1 MDAPNELSYKPP
13 SEFEE
18 VKKDSLVNLNIT
30 DSTEL
35 WLIQWPF
42 NQHPGLDGQEVSLKL
57 HHDGHMGSFED
68 SSGKPFKRMKDAFNF
83 LMSCSM
89 IAFVT
94 GKSYEVVSCRAQD
107 PDAVVFLPSE
117 SEPKIAGK
125 ISRRVSLIHYPE
137 PSELK
142 QNSINLKQMMA
153 QRSSGTT
160 LTNSSRHFATP
171 SQSTRTRSIMRSGS
185 SSKSTKRKHSD
196 GGPAKSNNQSLQ
208 DSGKSGRSALTS
220 SGSFDHSQDQKS
232 KKKRKIDG

>member
-18 VKKDSLVNLNIT
+18 VKKDSLVNLNIS

-42 NQHPGLDGQEVSLKL
+42 NQSLSLTSVLSFDISNWLLQHPGLDGQEVSLKL
-57 HHDGHMGSFED
+57 HHDGHIGSFED
-68 SSGKPFKRMKDAFNF
+68 SSGKF
-83 LMSCSM
+83 S
-89 IAFVT
+89 
-94 GKSYEVVSCRAQD
+94 KSYEVVSCRAQD
-107 PDAVVFLPSE
+107 PDALVFLSSD

-125 ISRRVSLIHYPE
+125 ISRRVSLVHYPE

-160 LTNSSRHFATP
+160 LTNSSRRFATP
-171 SQSTRTRSIMRSGS
+171 SQSTRTRSIMRSES

-196 GGPAKSNNQSLQ
+196 GGPAKSNNQSVQ

>member
-68 SSGKPFKRMKDAFNF
+68 SSGK
-83 LMSCSM
+83 
-89 IAFVT
+89 
-94 GKSYEVVSCRAQD
+94 SYEVVSCRAQD
-107 PDAVVFLPSE
+107 PDAVVFLSSE

-153 QRSSGTT
+153 LRSSGTT

-185 SSKSTKRKHSD
+185 SSKSTKFKHSD

>member
-13 SEFEE
+13 PEFEE

-42 NQHPGLDGQEVSLKL
+42 NQHPDLNGQEVSLKL
-57 HHDGHMGSFED
+57 HHDGNMGSFED
-68 SSGKPFKRMKDAFNF
+68 SSGKY
-83 LMSCSM
+83 S
-89 IAFVT
+89 
-94 GKSYEVVSCRAQD
+94 KSYEVVSCKAQE
-107 PDAVVFLPSE
+107 PDAVVFLSSE

-153 QRSSGTT
+153 QRSSGATT
-160 LTNSSRHFATP
+160 LTNSSRRFATP
-171 SQSTRTRSIMRSGS
+171 TQSTRTRSILRSGS

-196 GGPAKSNNQSLQ
+196 GPAKSNNQSVQ
-208 DSGKSGRSALTS
+208 DSGRSGLSALTS
-220 SGSFDHSQDQKS
+220 AGSFDQSQYQKS

>member
-68 SSGKPFKRMKDAFNF
+68 SSGK
-83 LMSCSM
+83 
-89 IAFVT
+89 
-94 GKSYEVVSCRAQD
+94 SYEVVSCRAQD

-142 QNSINLKQMMA
+142 QNNINLKQMMA
-153 QRSSGTT
+153 RSSGTT
-160 LTNSSRHFATP
+160 LTNSSRRFATP

-220 SGSFDHSQDQKS
+220 SGSFDQLSRS
-232 KKKRKIDG
+232 KIKEEEEN

>member
-1 MDAPNELSYKPP
+1 MDASNELSYKPP
-13 SEFEE
+13 PEFEE
-18 VKKDSLVNLNIT
+18 VKKDSLINLNLT

-57 HHDGHMGSFED
+57 HHDGDMGSFED
-68 SSGKPFKRMKDAFNF
+68 SSGK
-83 LMSCSM
+83 
-89 IAFVT
+89 
-94 GKSYEVVSCRAQD
+94 SYEVVSCKALD
-107 PDAVVFLPSE
+107 PDAVVFLSSE

-142 QNSINLKQMMA
+142 QTSMNLKQMMA
-153 QRSSGTT
+153 QRSSATT
-160 LTNSSRHFATP
+160 MTNLSRRFATP
-171 SQSTRTRSIMRSGS
+171 TQSTRTRSIMRSGS

-196 GGPAKSNNQSLQ
+196 GPAKSNDQSIQ
-208 DSGKSGRSALTS
+208 DSGRSGHSALTT
-220 SGSFDHSQDQKS
+220 SGSLDQSQDQKS

>member
-1 MDAPNELSYKPP
+1 MDAPNELRYKPP

-57 HHDGHMGSFED
+57 HHDGNMGSFED
-68 SSGKPFKRMKDAFNF
+68 LS
-83 LMSCSM
+83 
-89 IAFVT
+89 

-107 PDAVVFLPSE
+107 PDAVVFLSSE

-160 LTNSSRHFATP
+160 LTNSSRRFATP
-171 SQSTRTRSIMRSGS
+171 SQSTRTRSIMQSGS

-196 GGPAKSNNQSLQ
+196 SGPAKSNNQSVQ

>member
-18 VKKDSLVNLNIT
+18 VKKDSLVNLNIS

-57 HHDGHMGSFED
+57 HHDGHIGSFED
-68 SSGKPFKRMKDAFNF
+68 SS
-83 LMSCSM
+83 
-89 IAFVT
+89 

-107 PDAVVFLPSE
+107 PDALVFLSSD

-125 ISRRVSLIHYPE
+125 ISRRVSLVHYPE

-160 LTNSSRHFATP
+160 LTNSSRRFATP
-171 SQSTRTRSIMRSGS
+171 SQSTRTRSIMRSES

-196 GGPAKSNNQSLQ
+196 GGPAKSNNQSVQ
-208 DSGKSGRSALTS
+208 NSGKSGRSALTS

>member
-18 VKKDSLVNLNIT
+18 VKKDSLVNLNIS

-57 HHDGHMGSFED
+57 HHDGHIGSFED
-68 SSGKPFKRMKDAFNF
+68 SS
-83 LMSCSM
+83 
-89 IAFVT
+89 

-107 PDAVVFLPSE
+107 PDALVFLSSD

-125 ISRRVSLIHYPE
+125 ISRRVSLVHYPE

-160 LTNSSRHFATP
+160 LTNSSRRFATP
-171 SQSTRTRSIMRSGS
+171 SQSTRTRSIMRSES

-196 GGPAKSNNQSLQ
+196 GGPAKSNNQSVQ

>member
-18 VKKDSLVNLNIT
+18 VKKDSLVNLNIS

-68 SSGKPFKRMKDAFNF
+68 SSGK
-83 LMSCSM
+83 
-89 IAFVT
+89 
-94 GKSYEVVSCRAQD
+94 SYEVVSCRAQD
-107 PDAVVFLPSE
+107 PDAMVFLSSD

-125 ISRRVSLIHYPE
+125 ISRRVSLVHYPE

-142 QNSINLKQMMA
+142 PNSINLKQMMA

-160 LTNSSRHFATP
+160 LTNSSRRFATP

-196 GGPAKSNNQSLQ
+196 GGPAKSNNQSVQ

>member
-68 SSGKPFKRMKDAFNF
+68 SSGK
-83 LMSCSM
+83 
-89 IAFVT
+89 
-94 GKSYEVVSCRAQD
+94 SYEVVSCRAQD

-142 QNSINLKQMMA
+142 QNNINLKQMMA

-160 LTNSSRHFATP
+160 LTNSSRRFATP

-196 GGPAKSNNQSLQ
+196 GGSAKSNNQSLQ

-220 SGSFDHSQDQKS
+220 SGSFDHSQDQKL

>member
-13 SEFEE
+13 PEFEE
-18 VKKDSLVNLNIT
+18 VKRDSLINLNIT

-57 HHDGHMGSFED
+57 HHDGCMGSFED
-68 SSGKPFKRMKDAFNF
+68 SS
-83 LMSCSM
+83 
-89 IAFVT
+89 

-107 PDAVVFLPSE
+107 PDAVVFLSSD

-125 ISRRVSLIHYPE
+125 ISRRVSLIHYSE

-153 QRSSGTT
+153 QRSSATT
-160 LTNSSRHFATP
+160 LTNSSRRFATP
-171 SQSTRTRSIMRSGS
+171 TQSTRTRSIMRSGS
-185 SSKSTKRKHSD
+185 SSKSTKRKHGD
-196 GGPAKSNNQSLQ
+196 GGPKKSNYQSVQ
-208 DSGKSGRSALTS
+208 DSGKSGHSALTS
-220 SGSFDHSQDQKS
+220 SGSFDQSQDQKS
-232 KKKRKIDG
+232 KKKRKIVG

>member
-68 SSGKPFKRMKDAFNF
+68 SS
-83 LMSCSM
+83 
-89 IAFVT
+89 

-160 LTNSSRHFATP
+160 LTNSSRRFATP

-232 KKKRKIDG
+232 KKNRKIDG

>member
-1 MDAPNELSYKPP
+1 MDALNELSYKPP
-13 SEFEE
+13 PEFEE
-18 VKKDSLVNLNIT
+18 VKKDSLINLNIA

-42 NQHPGLDGQEVSLKL
+42 NQHPGLDGQEISLKL

-68 SSGKPFKRMKDAFNF
+68 SSGKY
-83 LMSCSM
+83 S
-89 IAFVT
+89 
-94 GKSYEVVSCRAQD
+94 KSYEVVSCRAQD
-107 PDAVVFLPSE
+107 PDAVVFLSSE

-160 LTNSSRHFATP
+160 LTNSSHRFATP

-185 SSKSTKRKHSD
+185 SSKSTMRKHGD
-196 GGPAKSNNQSLQ
+196 GRPAKSNDQSVQ

-220 SGSFDHSQDQKS
+220 SGSFDHSRDQKS
-232 KKKRKIDG
+232 KKKRKTDG